1 MGAQLKEKKL
11 PNGEKCWGLSS
22 DKYVNAAI
30 SNVENSVKKKGRKV
44 PNKLKHP
51 MTSDFV
57 PELDISLEL
66 SKEDAIFYQELLG
79 ILRWAIELGR
89 ADILHEVSILSQ
101 YQVSP
106 REGHLNE
113 LLHIFGCLKRRPK
126 LSIYMDPIIP
136 NIDYSDFKTNPQDF
150 SEYYRD
156 AQEQLPHDMPKP
168 RGSQV
173 SITAFVDAS
182 FAQNIKTSRHQI

>member
-1 MGAQLKEKKL
+1 MQDVQKNIMDAKTDFDNFIRKHYDTSLDTKSHEAYIGQWIKYKNDVIEPPSRYLGAQLKEKKL

-66 SKEDAIFYQELLG
+66 GFITEKNYKEISSRNEVIQKQLNAFISK
-79 ILRWAIELGR
+79 
-89 ADILHEVSILSQ
+89 
-101 YQVSP
+101 
-106 REGHLNE
+106 
-113 LLHIFGCLKRRPK
+113 LKK
-126 LSIYMDPIIP
+126 Y
-136 NIDYSDFKTNPQDF
+136 
-150 SEYYRD
+150 
-156 AQEQLPHDMPKP
+156 
-168 RGSQV
+168 
-173 SITAFVDAS
+173 
-182 FAQNIKTSRHQI
+182 